1 MAVNRKLLALNFF
14 SADVRDGL
22 GPYMAIYLG
31 SMLQWKPGQIGIALA
46 VTTVATVVV
55 QPAAGAIIDQT
66 QRKRALLAICAV
78 VIALAACAIPYIPG
92 DTVIYASQIAIGAAG
107 AFIPPTIAAITL
119 GIVGQAHFTA
129 QASANEAANHTGNVV
144 TAVLILLLAEYVSPL
159 GAFWLLAIM
168 AVGMLISVA
177 TIRAKSIDHLA
188 ARGGIASP
196 DDPAQPKARRPK
208 AIKLF
213 LEERRLMIFA
223 VTIVLFHFANAAMLP
238 LVSQKL
244 SATGGVTLGFE
255 FTSACI
261 IAAQFVMVL
270 MAWICGLT
278 ADSWGRKPLFVLAFA
293 ILPIRGLLYTVY
305 NEPVFLVAVQALDGV
320 ANGIF
325 GVLFLLIVADIT
337 RGSGHFNL
345 AQGVLTALVGV
356 GAALSNLIAEWI
368 VELAG
373 FNPAF
378 YFLTAVALVGL
389 TVFTLFMPETA
400 PHRQRQASDGAE
412 AKTPSHD

>member
-1 MAVNRKLLALNFF
+1 MAINRKLLALNFF

-31 SMLQWKPGQIGIALA
+31 SMLQWKPGKIGIALA
-46 VTTVATVVV
+46 VVTIATVIV
-55 QPAAGAIIDQT
+55 QPAAGAIIDNT
-66 QRKRALLAICAV
+66 HRKRELLAICAL
-78 VIALAACAIPYIPG
+78 VIGLAACAIPYIPG
-92 DTVIYASQIAIGAAG
+92 EAVIYASQIAIGAAG
-107 AFIPPTIAAITL
+107 AFIPPAIAAITL
-119 GIVGQAHFTA
+119 GMVGQAHFTK

-144 TAVLILLLAEYVSPL
+144 TALLILLLAEYVSPL

-168 AVGMLISVA
+168 AVGMLVSVSL
-177 TIRAKSIDHLA
+177 IRAKSIDHLA
-188 ARGGIASP
+188 ARGGIAE
-196 DDPAQPKARRPK
+196 DADPTQPKQPRPK
-208 AIKLF
+208 AMKLF
-213 LEERRLMIFA
+213 LEDRRLMVFA
-223 VTIVLFHFANAAMLP
+223 ISIVLFHFANAAMLP

-244 SATGGVTLGFE
+244 SQHGGVTLGFE

-270 MAWICGLT
+270 MAALCGQT
-278 ADSWGRKPLFVLAFA
+278 ADTWGRKPLFVLAFA
-293 ILPIRGLLYTVY
+293 ILPFRGLLYTLY
-305 NEPVFLVAVQALDGV
+305 DEPVFLVAVQALDGV

-325 GVLFLLIVADIT
+325 GVLFLLIVADVT

-356 GAALSNLIAEWI
+356 GAAMSNLVAEWI

-378 YFLTAVALVGL
+378 YFLAAVALLGL
-389 TVFTLFMPETA
+389 AVFALFMPETA
-400 PHRQRQASDGAE
+400 PHRLESKTARQE
-412 AKTPSHD
+412 V